1 MFRKKG
7 VSAVVATVSLIL
19 LTFGAVVVISTFIVP
34 LVRDGLNEG
43 TECTDF
49 REYYIFVESSEYNC
63 YLEDA
68 PNWLYGVTVGA
79 GSISEDDENEI
90 KGLKLVFIN
99 SIEESNSVD
108 VFANSP
114 DAGNGVGQIRRVGNL
129 PLEIPDSGE
138 SRTYVY
144 TSDEQIEEVK
154 VIPLLKSGRVC
165 PESDSI
171 RIFVECSGS
180 LTA

>member
-79 GSISEDDENEI
+79 GSISKDDENEI
-90 KGLKLVFIN
+90 KGLKLVFVN
-99 SIEESNSVD
+99 RAEESNSVD

-114 DAGNGVGQIRRVGNL
+114 DEGSGVGQVRRVDNL
-129 PLEIPDSGE
+129 PLEIPASGE

-144 TSDEQIEEVK
+144 TSDERIEDVK
-154 VIPLLKSGRVC
+154 VIPLLKSGKVC

-180 LTA
+180 LA